1 MRANKEA
8 MVLGVGI
15 DTVSLE
21 RFRAAVGRWQDRFT
35 ERLFAPAET
44 EALAGRTDPVPS
56 LAARFALK
64 EAVLKALGTGLRHGI
79 AWHDI
84 IIGKDHLGKPEVTL
98 TGRARE
104 VMEGLGGRRFMV
116 SISHDTH
123 SAVAVAILTDE

>member
-1 MRANKEA
+1 

-35 ERLFAPAET
+35 ERLFTPEEI
-44 EALAGRTDPVPS
+44 EALAGRADPVPS
-56 LAARFALK
+56 FAARFALK
-64 EAVLKALGTGLRHGI
+64 EAVLKALGTGLRDGI

-84 IIGKDHLGKPEVTL
+84 ITGKNDLGKPEVVL

-104 VMEGLGGRRFMV
+104 VMEALGGRRFMV
-116 SISHDTH
+116 SISHDVH
-123 SAVAVAILTDE
+123 SAVAVAILADE